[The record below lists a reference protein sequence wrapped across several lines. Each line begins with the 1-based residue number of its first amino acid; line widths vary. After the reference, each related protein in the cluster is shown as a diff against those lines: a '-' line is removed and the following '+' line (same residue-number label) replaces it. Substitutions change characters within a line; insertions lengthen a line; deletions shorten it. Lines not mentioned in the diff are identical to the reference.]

1 MLEHVTAY
9 IEQYR
14 LLPESGEVLVA
25 VSGGADSLCL
35 LHLLRRLCGPE
46 PGKRYA
52 GVSLRVAHLNHK
64 LRALESAREA
74 EVVAQLA
81 RAWGLPVIIGEEDVP
96 ALALRERRSLEDAAR
111 EARYRFLR
119 TSARGQHI
127 AVAHHADD
135 QVETLLLHWLRGGG
149 LAGMVGMAP
158 HQQDIVRPL
167 LQVTHAETVAYCRA
181 HGIVPLEDA
190 SNADPRFT
198 RNRIRHELL
207 PLLASLNPGIR
218 ETLLRN
224 AEVLRSDL
232 AWIEA
237 QVDACLPTVLFLEQ
251 DDIIALHLD
260 ALKALPLS
268 IQRHL
273 LRRVSARLS
282 GGQSGLE
289 LRHYALIEQLVSR
302 PFTPADGIGLDL
314 PRGLRVVRH
323 VDRLIFTVG
332 TRLIAPT
339 PVGQESAAQASR
351 AQEDRG
357 QENAARGD
365 RAQASGAP
373 TRNAGDLDEVMLPVP
388 GQVGVPGTRWRAR
401 AEPLPLEL
409 EVEVR
414 RALTR
419 QDWDAVWRLLPATRL
434 AVYVDGDAASTPLRV
449 RTRRPGD
456 RLRPLGMT
464 GEKKVQDLLV
474 DKHIPRA
481 ERGSIPLFFSAAHCL
496 WVAGLCLD
504 DRVRLTATTQRVVR
518 LSVEYFA

>member
-1 MLEHVTAY
+1 MLERVTAY

-35 LHLLRRLCGPE
+35 LHLLHRLCGPE
-46 PGKRYA
+46 PGKPYA
-52 GVSLRVAHLNHK
+52 GVNLRVAHLNHK
-64 LRALESAREA
+64 LRTPESEREA
-74 EVVAQLA
+74 EAVAGLA
-81 RAWGLPVIIGEEDVP
+81 RDWGLPVVIGEEDVP
-96 ALALRERRSLEDAAR
+96 ALARRERLSQEEAAR

-119 TSARGQHI
+119 ASARGQPI

-158 HQQDIVRPL
+158 RQQDIVRPL

-207 PLLASLNPGIR
+207 PLLAELNPGIR
-218 ETLLRN
+218 QTLLRN
-224 AEVLRSDL
+224 AEVLRVDL

-237 QVDACLPTVLFLEQ
+237 QVDASLPTMLLMDQ
-251 DDIIALHLD
+251 DDTIALRLD
-260 ALKALPLS
+260 ALKTLPLS

-289 LRHYALIEQLVSR
+289 PRHYALIEQLMSR

-314 PRGLRVVRH
+314 PHGLRVMRH
-323 VDRLIFTVG
+323 MDSLIFTVG
-332 TRLIAPT
+332 TQLIVSAPA
-339 PVGQESAAQASR
+339 GQEDATHNGAQASG
-351 AQEDRG
+351 AQPK
-357 QENAARGD
+357 
-365 RAQASGAP
+365 RAQASGAR
-373 TRNAGDLDEVMLPVP
+373 TRNAGELEGVMLQVP
-388 GQVGVPGTRWRAR
+388 GQVEVPGTRWWAG
-401 AEPLPLEL
+401 AELLVDDLEL
-409 EVEVR
+409 EVR
-414 RALTR
+414 RALVR
-419 QDWDAVWRLLPATRL
+419 QDWEAVWRLLPATRL
-434 AVYVDGDAASTPLRV
+434 AVYVDGDAVGAPLRV

-456 RLRPLGMT
+456 RMRPLGMA

-481 ERGSIPLFFSAAHCL
+481 ERGSIPLFFSSAHCL

-504 DRVRLTATTQRVVR
+504 DRVRLTSTTQHVVR

>member
-1 MLEHVTAY
+1 MLERVTAY

-35 LHLLRRLCGPE
+35 LHLLHLLCGPE
-46 PGKRYA
+46 PGKPYA
-52 GVSLRVAHLNHK
+52 GVNLRVAHLNHK
-64 LRALESAREA
+64 LRTPESEREA
-74 EVVAQLA
+74 EAVAGLA
-81 RAWGLPVIIGEEDVP
+81 RDWGLPVVIGEEDVP
-96 ALALRERRSLEDAAR
+96 ALARRERLSLEEAAR

-119 TSARGQHI
+119 ASARGQPI

-158 HQQDIVRPL
+158 RQQDIVRPL

-207 PLLASLNPGIR
+207 PLLAELNPGIR
-218 ETLLRN
+218 QTLLRN
-224 AEVLRSDL
+224 AEVLRVDL

-237 QVDACLPTVLFLEQ
+237 QVDASLPTMLLMDQ
-251 DDIIALHLD
+251 DDTIALRLD

-273 LRRVSARLS
+273 LRRVSARLA

-289 LRHYALIEQLVSR
+289 PRHYALIEQLVAR

-314 PRGLRVVRH
+314 PHGLRVMRH
-323 VDRLIFTVG
+323 MDSLIFTVG
-332 TRLIAPT
+332 TQLIVSAP
-339 PVGQESAAQASR
+339 AR
-351 AQEDRG
+351 QEDAT
-357 QENAARGD
+357 QGD
-365 RAQASGAP
+365 RRQASGAR
-373 TRNAGDLDEVMLPVP
+373 TRNDGESVEVMLQVP
-388 GQVGVPGTRWRAR
+388 GQVEVPGTHWRAG
-401 AEPLPLEL
+401 ADLLAGDLEL
-409 EVEVR
+409 EVR
-414 RALTR
+414 RALMR
-419 QDWDAVWRLLPATRL
+419 QDWDEVWRLLPATRL
-434 AVYVDGDAASTPLRV
+434 VVYVDGDAVGTPLHV

-456 RLRPLGMT
+456 RIRPLGMA

-481 ERGSIPLFFSAAHCL
+481 ERGSIPLFFSPAHCL

-504 DRVRLTATTQRVVR
+504 DRVRLTSTTQHVVR